1 MLSITE
7 TFDLF
12 HYSYENFYFFLLLL
26 QKAPSKVNCGGNV
39 LILTIKNNDPK
50 KKKKEFPFPFHH
62 AKYNNFFW
70 FDFGVRKKKR
80 KRCAKKNF
88 LGTGASGYSH
98 ICGCICLEKT
108 FYILKTLSST
118 LSTAKATLNSL
129 ITVTD
134 LQEACV
140 LSNFQ
145 PVMRLDPDVY

>member
-1 MLSITE
+1 M
-7 TFDLF
+7 
-12 HYSYENFYFFLLLL
+12 
-26 QKAPSKVNCGGNV
+26 
-39 LILTIKNNDPK
+39 LILTIQNNDPK
-50 KKKKEFPFPFHH
+50 GFRVPFLHTKLLFRL
-62 AKYNNFFW
+62 
-70 FDFGVRKKKR
+70 DFGV
-80 KRCAKKNF
+80 KKNT

-118 LSTAKATLNSL
+118 LCTAKATLNSL